1 MGFFQNLLGVTPDD
15 SVNKVDA
22 AVAPYNYQAVAQ
34 PFDFFGTT
42 SITRAQAMQ
51 VPAVARARNIMCATI
66 GSLPLEVR
74 RESNNSKVATPP
86 FIKQPDPR
94 MTAQAVYTFLAEDLL
109 FTGQG
114 YLRIMELGADGRPL
128 SAEWISVSRVTREL
142 DFTGINSNQGYNVT
156 GYSVDGKRVPNF
168 GLGSLIPFTGYDEG
182 LLVRAGTTIQTAY
195 ALEKAVKRFAD
206 EPVPSMILKS
216 NLPMPAER
224 VTALLN
230 SWKEARNNRATAFV
244 NDTVDFQSVGFSPEQ
259 LTLNQ
264 ARQYMASEIAR
275 ACNIPEYYVGGN
287 AAGSMTYS
295 NVTAERRSLVDLS
308 LKPLMTAITQRL
320 SDIDITPRGSI
331 VKYDLMEFYAP
342 SAQERADIYQ
352 KLIPLGVM
360 TVEEARE
367 REDLINE

>member
-1 MGFFQNLLGVTPDD
+1 MGFFQNLLGVTPDN
-15 SVNKVDA
+15 SANKVDA
-22 AVAPYNYQAVAQ
+22 AVAPYNYQQYAQ
-34 PFDFFGTT
+34 PFDYFGL
-42 SITRAQAMQ
+42 SAISRADAMK
-51 VPAVARARNIMCATI
+51 VSSVARARNIMCSTI

-74 RESNNSKVATPP
+74 RESNNSKVVTPL

-94 MTAQAVYTFLAEDLL
+94 MPGQSVYTFLAEDLL

-114 YLRIMELGADGRPL
+114 YLRILELGTDGRPL
-128 SAEWISVSRVTREL
+128 SAEWISVSRVTRTL
-142 DFTGINSNQGYNVT
+142 DALGHNVRY
-156 GYSVDGKRVPNF
+156 YSVDGTVVPEN

-182 LLVRAGTTIQTAY
+182 LLVRAGITIQTAL

-206 EPVPSMILKS
+206 EPTPNVVLKS

-230 SWKEARNNRATAFV
+230 SWKEARQTRGTAFV
-244 NDTVDFQSVGFSPEQ
+244 NDTIDFQSIGFSPEQ

-275 ACNIPEYYVGGN
+275 ACNIPEYYLGAN
-287 AAGSMTYS
+287 AGGSMTYS
-295 NVTAERRSLVDLS
+295 NVTAERRSLIDLS
-308 LKPLMTAITQRL
+308 LRPLMTCITSRL
-320 SDIDITPRGSI
+320 SENDITPRGSI
-331 VKYDLMEFYAP
+331 VKYNLEEFYSP
-342 SAQERADIYQ
+342 SAQERAQIYTQ
-352 KLIPLGVM
+352 LIPLGVM

>member
-1 MGFFQNLLGVTPDD
+1 
-15 SVNKVDA
+15 
-22 AVAPYNYQAVAQ
+22 
-34 PFDFFGTT
+34 
-42 SITRAQAMQ
+42 MQ
-51 VPAVARARNIMCATI
+51 VPAMARARGIICNTI

-74 RESNNSKVATPP
+74 RESNNSKVTTPL

-94 MTAQAVYTFLAEDLL
+94 MTGQSVYTFLAEDIIIYRSRILKN
-109 FTGQG
+109 
-114 YLRIMELGADGRPL
+114 YLNWCTDGRPL
-128 SAEWISVSRVTREL
+128 SAEWISVSRVTRTL
-142 DFTGINSNQGYNVT
+142 DALGHNVRY
-156 GYSVDGKRVPNF
+156 YSVDGNVVPEN

-182 LLVRAGTTIQTAY
+182 ILVRAGTTILTAL

-206 EPVPSMILKS
+206 EPTPNVVLKS

-230 SWKEARNNRATAFV
+230 SWKEARQTRGTAFV
-244 NDTVDFQSVGFSPEQ
+244 NDTIDFQSIGFSPEQ

-275 ACNIPEYYVGGN
+275 ACNLPEYYVGGN
-287 AAGSMTYS
+287 AGGSMTYS
-295 NVTAERRSLVDLS
+295 NTTAERRSLIDFS
-308 LKPLMTAITQRL
+308 LKPLMTCITQRL
-320 SDIDITPRGSI
+320 SDNDITPRGSV
-331 VKYDLMEFYAP
+331 VKYNLEEFYSP
-342 SAQERADIYQ
+342 SAQERADIYT

>member
-1 MGFFQNLLGVTPDD
+1 MGFFQNLLGIEPDN

-22 AVAPYNYQAVAQ
+22 AVAPYNYQQYAQ
-34 PFDFFGTT
+34 PFDYFGL
-42 SITRAQAMQ
+42 SAVTRAQAMQ
-51 VPAVARARNIMCATI
+51 VPAVARARNIICATI

-74 RESNNSKVATPP
+74 RESNNSKVPTPP
-86 FIKQPDPR
+86 FIRQPDPR
-94 MTAQAVYTFLAEDLL
+94 MTGQSVYTFLAEDLL

-114 YLRIMELGADGRPL
+114 YLRILELGTDGRPL
-128 SAEWISVSRVTREL
+128 SAEWISVSRITRTL
-142 DFTGINSNQGYNVT
+142 DSLGHNVRY
-156 GYSVDGKRVPNF
+156 YSVDGNRVPDT

-182 LLVRAGTTIQTAY
+182 LLVRAGTTILTAL

-206 EPVPSMILKS
+206 EPTPNVVLKS

-230 SWKEARNNRATAFV
+230 SWKEARQTRGTAFV
-244 NDTVDFQSVGFSPEQ
+244 NDTIDFQSIGFSPEQ

-275 ACNIPEYYVGGN
+275 ACNLPEYYLGGN
-287 AAGSMTYS
+287 AGGSMTYS
-295 NVTAERRSLVDLS
+295 NVTAERRSLIDLS
-308 LKPLMTAITQRL
+308 LRPLMTCLTQRL
-320 SDIDITPRGSI
+320 SDNDITPRGSI
-331 VKYDLMEFYAP
+331 VKFNLEEFYSP
-342 SAQERADIYQ
+342 SAQERADIYT

>member
-22 AVAPYNYQAVAQ
+22 AVAPYNYQQYAQ
-34 PFDFFGTT
+34 PFDFFGL
-42 SITRAQAMQ
+42 SSVSRAQAMQ

-86 FIKQPDPR
+86 FIRQPDPR
-94 MTAQAVYTFLAEDLL
+94 MTGQSVYTFLAEDIL

-114 YLRIMELGADGRPL
+114 YMRILELGADSRPL
-128 SAEWISVSRVTREL
+128 SAEWISVSRVTRTL
-142 DFTGINSNQGYNVT
+142 DALGHNVRY
-156 GYSVDGKRVPNF
+156 YSVDGNRIPDT
-168 GLGSLIPFTGYDEG
+168 GLGSLIPFTGFDEG
-182 LLVRAGTTIQTAY
+182 LLVRAGTTILTAL

-206 EPVPSMILKS
+206 EPTPNVVLKS

-230 SWKEARNNRATAFV
+230 SWKEARQTRGTAFV
-244 NDTVDFQSVGFSPEQ
+244 NDTIDFQSIGFSPEQ
-259 LTLNQ
+259 LTLNA

-275 ACNIPEYYVGGN
+275 ACNLPEYYVGGN
-287 AAGSMTYS
+287 AGGSMTYS
-295 NVTAERRSLVDLS
+295 NVTAERRSLIDLS
-308 LKPLMTAITQRL
+308 LKPLMTCITQRL
-320 SDIDITPRGSI
+320 SDNDITPRGSI
-331 VKYDLMEFYAP
+331 VKFDLEEFYSP

>member
-1 MGFFQNLLGVTPDD
+1 MGFFQNLLGIEPDN

-22 AVAPYNYQAVAQ
+22 AVAPYNYQQYAQ
-34 PFDFFGTT
+34 PFDYFGL
-42 SITRAQAMQ
+42 SAVTRAQAMQ
-51 VPAVARARNIMCATI
+51 VPAVARARNIICATI

-74 RESNNSKVATPP
+74 RESNNSRVATPP
-86 FIKQPDPR
+86 FIRQPDPR
-94 MTAQAVYTFLAEDLL
+94 MTGQSVYTFLAEDLL

-114 YLRIMELGADGRPL
+114 YLRILELGTDGRPL
-128 SAEWISVSRVTREL
+128 SAEWISVSRITRTL
-142 DFTGINSNQGYNVT
+142 DSLGHNVRY
-156 GYSVDGKRVPNF
+156 YSIDGNRVPDT

-182 LLVRAGTTIQTAY
+182 LLVRAGTTILTAL

-206 EPVPSMILKS
+206 EPTPNVVLKS

-230 SWKEARNNRATAFV
+230 SWKEARQTRGTAFV
-244 NDTVDFQSVGFSPEQ
+244 NDTIDFQSIGFSPEQ

-275 ACNIPEYYVGGN
+275 ACNLPEYYVGGN
-287 AAGSMTYS
+287 AGGSMTYS
-295 NVTAERRSLVDLS
+295 NVTAERRSLIDLS
-308 LKPLMTAITQRL
+308 LRPLMTCLTQRL
-320 SDIDITPRGSI
+320 SDNDITPRGSI
-331 VKYDLMEFYAP
+331 VKFNLEEFYSP
-342 SAQERADIYQ
+342 SAQERADIYT

>member
-1 MGFFQNLLGVTPDD
+1 MGFFQNLLGVTPNED
-15 SVNKVDA
+15 VNKVDA

-74 RESNNSKVATPP
+74 RESNNSRVPTPP
-86 FIKQPDPR
+86 FIRQPDPR

-114 YLRIMELGADGRPL
+114 YLRIMELGADNRPL

-142 DFTGINSNQGYNVT
+142 DFTGLNSNQGYNVT
-156 GYSVDGKRVPNF
+156 GYSVDGVRVPNY

-206 EPVPSMILKS
+206 EPTPNVVLKS

-230 SWKEARNNRATAFV
+230 SWKEARNTRGTAFV
-244 NDTVDFQSVGFSPEQ
+244 NDTIDFQSIGFSPEQ
-259 LTLNQ
+259 LTLNA

-295 NVTAERRSLVDLS
+295 NVTAERRSLIDLS
-308 LKPLMTAITQRL
+308 LRPLMTAITQRL

-331 VKYDLMEFYAP
+331 VKYDLEEFYSP
-342 SAQERADIYQ
+342 SAQERADIYS

-367 REDLINE
+367 REDLING

>member
-1 MGFFQNLLGVTPDD
+1 MGLLKNILGITPKT
-15 SVNKVDA
+15 NANYVDA
-22 AVAPYNYQAVAQ
+22 AVAPYNYQAYSQ
-34 PFDFFGTT
+34 PFNMFQ
-42 SITRAQAMQ
+42 SNVVSRAQAMQ
-51 VPAVARARNIMCATI
+51 VPAVARARNIICATI

-74 RESNNSKVATPP
+74 RESNNSKVTTPL

-94 MTAQAVYTFLAEDLL
+94 MNGNSVFTFLAEDLL

-114 YLRIMELGADGRPL
+114 YLRIMELGTDGRPL
-128 SAEWISVSRVTREL
+128 SAEWISVSRITRTL
-142 DFTGINSNQGYNVT
+142 DALGHNVRY
-156 GYSVDGKRVPNF
+156 YSVDGNVVPEN

-182 LLVRAGTTIQTAY
+182 LLVRAGTTILTAL

-206 EPVPSMILKS
+206 EPTPNVVLKS

-230 SWKEARNNRATAFV
+230 SWKEARQTRGTAFV
-244 NDTVDFQSVGFSPEQ
+244 NDTIDFQSIGFSPEQ

-275 ACNIPEYYVGGN
+275 ACNLPEYYVGGN
-287 AAGSMTYS
+287 AGGSMTYS
-295 NVTAERRSLVDLS
+295 NVTAERRSLIDLS
-308 LKPLMTAITQRL
+308 LRPLMSCITQRL
-320 SDIDITPRGSI
+320 SDNDITPRGSI
-331 VKYDLMEFYAP
+331 VKYNLEEFYSP
-342 SAQERADIYQ
+342 SAQERADIYT